1 MPAVGNCFKYIFRL
15 LLSRH
20 FVSALLPPF
29 FHNQPIQPEFVVK
42 PELCVPCFH
51 QLCCRQ
57 QLSEIVRIRLL
68 NHAFVGEVVSL
79 S

>member
-20 FVSALLPPF
+20 FVSALLSPL
-29 FHNQPIQPEFVVK
+29 FHNQPIQPEFIVK
-42 PELCVPCFH
+42 PELRVPCFH
-51 QLCCRQ
+51 QLGRRE

-68 NHAFVGEVVSL
+68 NQAFVGEVVSL